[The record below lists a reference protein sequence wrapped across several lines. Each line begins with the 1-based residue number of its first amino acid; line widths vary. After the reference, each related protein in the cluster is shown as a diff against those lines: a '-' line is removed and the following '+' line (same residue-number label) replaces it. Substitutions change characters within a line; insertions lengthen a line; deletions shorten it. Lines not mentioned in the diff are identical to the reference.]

1 MATPRRSAPCL
12 HGVLWTVSV
21 LDQRYHTR
29 YHKSFLHEWKRTGG
43 WSGLLL
49 LVGWC
54 WFVSWLVSRLK
65 VPWILTSCK
74 LLIGMGGR
82 ACDPIHHSMVSLQHL
97 QHQRHLNSHGSFQW
111 MAFQVV
117 PFGKWVASFP
127 FFPILS
133 VVLWTDLRYF
143 WIFLSLDALRLLI
156 KSWESWAVE
165 LDFPF
170 IDVMLQQKARSHHD
184 NNHGLPKTR
193 GHGKRFTIQLPNSS
207 GWDWELYGTIWN
219 FMKSY
224 GTLWHCMELY
234 GILWNYHCE
243 AASRESSPRSAPQV
257 VDIFGSHGSIWV
269 VESLMDHRTA
279 VRVIKYQDIPG

>member
-133 VVLWTDLRYF
+133 VVKWSALFLNIFEPGRASAADKVMGR
-143 WIFLSLDALRLLI
+143 WIRLPLHWCHAST
-156 KSWESWAVE
+156 KSPEPPW
-165 LDFPF
+165 
-170 IDVMLQQKARSHHD
+170 QQPW
-184 NNHGLPKTR
+184 LT
-193 GHGKRFTIQLPNSS
+193 
-207 GWDWELYGTIWN
+207 
-219 FMKSY
+219 
-224 GTLWHCMELY
+224 
-234 GILWNYHCE
+234 
-243 AASRESSPRSAPQV
+243 
-257 VDIFGSHGSIWV
+257 
-269 VESLMDHRTA
+269 
-279 VRVIKYQDIPG
+279 